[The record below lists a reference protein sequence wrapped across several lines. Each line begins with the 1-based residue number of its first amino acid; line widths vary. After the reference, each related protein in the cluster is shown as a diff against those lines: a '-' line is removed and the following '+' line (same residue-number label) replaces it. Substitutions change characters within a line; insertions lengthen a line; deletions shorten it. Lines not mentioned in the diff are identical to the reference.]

1 MALAKVNWVQL
12 VPWASYVGCWGR
24 NLGRDRVL
32 IVDLHW
38 LEITEAIVM
47 SVVRYGC
54 IDFGVARV
62 ATRIISAFLV

>member
-1 MALAKVNWVQL
+1 
-12 VPWASYVGCWGR
+12 
-24 NLGRDRVL
+24 VL